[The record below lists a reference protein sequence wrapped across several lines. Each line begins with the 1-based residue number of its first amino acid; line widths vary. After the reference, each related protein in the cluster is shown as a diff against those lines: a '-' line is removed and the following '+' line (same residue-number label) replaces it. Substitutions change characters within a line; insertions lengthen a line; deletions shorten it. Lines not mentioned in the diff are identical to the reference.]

1 MTLTGCSA
9 FLVDPA
15 RDRRGITR
23 VRINAADS
31 MDTMFAT
38 PDMIT
43 EDEEGI
49 VFGTSVPTIV

>member
-9 FLVDPA
+9 LLVDPA

-31 MDTMFAT
+31 MGTMFAT